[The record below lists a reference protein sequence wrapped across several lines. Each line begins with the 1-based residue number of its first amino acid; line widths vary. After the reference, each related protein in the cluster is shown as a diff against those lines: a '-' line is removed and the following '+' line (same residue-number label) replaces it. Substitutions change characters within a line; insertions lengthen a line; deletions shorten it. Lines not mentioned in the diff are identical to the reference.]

1 MKMKLPM
8 PGRAGIPIR
17 KRLKLIII
25 TVIIAACATGIIFYI
40 TRVDRKAALRA
51 QYKGDRFMQDH
62 NYLEAIEAYSRA
74 IRNDPANPY
83 ARYNRGTA
91 YMNYQKYDLAI
102 KDFNLSLKLNPE
114 NTACYLNR
122 GYSYFMSGDYEKAV
136 QDAGEV
142 ISRNPENPVAYYNR
156 GRAYY
161 HWGKRAEALAD
172 FRKAYGL
179 GAKHAKGLIDELS
192 GRKR

>member
-1 MKMKLPM
+1 M
-8 PGRAGIPIR
+8 PGKAGIPIR
-17 KRLKLIII
+17 KRRTLIII
-25 TVIIAACATGIIFYI
+25 TAIVAALVTGIIFYF
-40 TRVDRKAALRA
+40 TRTDREAALRA
-51 QYKGDRFMQDH
+51 QREGHDYMRDR
-62 NYLEAIEAYSRA
+62 NYRAAIEAYSRA

-102 KDFNLSLKLNPE
+102 KDFSRSLKLNPE
-114 NTACYLNR
+114 NTAGYLNR
-122 GYSYFMSGDYEKAV
+122 GYSYFMSGNYEKAV

-142 ISRNPENPVAYYNR
+142 ISRNPQNPVAYYNR

-172 FRKAYGL
+172 FRKAYSL

-192 GRKR
+192 GRKK